1 MKIKLAYLISS
12 INSGLSSRSFSVE
25 VPYSSLNYEVLSL
38 LLNQNLIG
46 GFSFRNNKFEVV
58 LRYYQGR
65 GVMKR
70 INLISKLKRHIYM
83 NKSNLQN
90 KTRSGNISGFY
101 VLSTPNGLVTH
112 FESLSLDDNLGGEV
126 LLKITL

>member
-1 MKIKLAYLISS
+1 MKLKLAYLISS
-12 INSGLSSRSFSVE
+12 INSGLLSRSFSVE

-38 LLNQNLIG
+38 LLGQNLIV
-46 GFSFRNNKFEVV
+46 GFSFRGGKFEVV
-58 LRYYQGR
+58 LRYYRGR

-70 INLISKLKRHIYM
+70 INLVSKLKRQIYM
-83 NKSNLQN
+83 NKSCLQN
-90 KTRSGNISGFY
+90 RTRSGNLSGFY

-126 LLKITL
+126 ILKVTL